1 MIALREVTV
10 STPPSRPPRTWNGEG
25 EVLGVVPLCA
35 QCSEE
40 EAQVGLVAPEDVG
53 PAEAETVIR
62 PRTPDEPLVVDVARG
77 LDGGGVI
84 EQAHHIRMHVSYRVG
99 DYREEGDVLGSV
111 WLCVLAVLG
120 VGFVL
125 EELAPEGDATL
136 GVRMRPSDVDDE
148 VGVADDAGEVAA
160 GRELDVD
167 VALFPLGARRP
178 AVDGRV
184 RGDRMLVGGGGDAR
198 EVAQY
203 AVKLVLKLIMQSYE
217 MASAPAGARRAM
229 VAVGVKVLA
238 AALYVTMFLLHVI
251 RVSGG
256 EAKGRCHQCAPA
268 PLAALALVVK
278 EV

>member
-1 MIALREVTV
+1 MIL
-10 STPPSRPPRTWNGEG
+10 
-25 EVLGVVPLCA
+25 
-35 QCSEE
+35 
-40 EAQVGLVAPEDVG
+40 
-53 PAEAETVIR
+53 

-77 LDGGGVI
+77 LDSGSMI
-84 EQAHHIRMHVSYRVG
+84 EQAHRVFMQAAYCVG
-99 DYREEGDVLGSV
+99 YHWEKGNVKGFV
-111 WLCVLAVLG
+111 WLCVFAILSGGLLFQG
-120 VGFVL
+120 L
-125 EELAPEGDATL
+125 TPEWAADL
-136 GVRMRPSDVDDE
+136 GVRVLPSYIDDE
-148 VGVADDAGEVAA
+148 LAAANDAGEVTVF
-160 GRELDVD
+160 RKLEVD
-167 VALFPLGARRP
+167 VALFPLGGSLPGADRL
-178 AVDGRV
+178 V
-184 RGDRMLVGGGGDAR
+184 RGDVALVGGGGDAR

-256 EAKGRCHQCAPA
+256 EAKGRCHQGAPA